1 MADMELTP
9 PPCTSVSRDP
19 HAGHIRCGWPLLVN
33 GTPLILRDD
42 VRVYFGAWSA
52 VQHGWVR
59 PHGGESGLKRGW
71 ASRPTPHK
79 LKHSCGWPT
88 KGMTRDRC
96 RLTSDTAGGALVAAG
111 ASKGLVSEYT
121 KAESHQP
128 AGMTCE
134 GFGGHLLK
142 DIWPP
147 RMDRWRSLC
156 RCPRNLWWCGP
167 EMAAPIPSSVLFYR
181 RSASGHIRSRDT
193 PGAPRPFVL
202 LLFYWEVVTIRCAGR
217 LICALLGAALVGAE
231 VAALSGVAAAA
242 VYSPQQALSAQAIQ
256 QFVAD
261 PIALLAEYPDGGGQ
275 LIARVAIS
283 RPPIRRR

>member
-1 MADMELTP
+1 MADLELTP

-33 GTPLILRDD
+33 STPLILRDD

-79 LKHSCGWPT
+79 LRHSCGWPT

-96 RLTSDTAGGALVAAG
+96 RLTSGTAGGALVAAG

-121 KAESHQP
+121 EAESHQP

-147 RMDRWRSLC
+147 RMDRWRSLLSLPLQPLVV
-156 RCPRNLWWCGP
+156 RARDGSDP
-167 EMAAPIPSSVLFYR
+167 EFGIILPAKRKRA
-181 RSASGHIRSRDT
+181 
-193 PGAPRPFVL
+193 
-202 LLFYWEVVTIRCAGR
+202 
-217 LICALLGAALVGAE
+217 
-231 VAALSGVAAAA
+231 
-242 VYSPQQALSAQAIQ
+242 
-256 QFVAD
+256 
-261 PIALLAEYPDGGGQ
+261 
-275 LIARVAIS
+275 
-283 RPPIRRR
+283 